1 MTGVCRWY
9 SRVVERVRLH
19 KELKVSYRQDK
30 AEPPRQQSYVDRVG
44 LERLVPDDHSQ
55 VLAQRDCIEEG
66 IVLRLRLP
74 LT

>member
-1 MTGVCRWY
+1 VNRVCRWC

-30 AEPPRQQSYVDRVG
+30 AEPPRRQNYVDRVG

-55 VLAQRDCIEEG
+55 VHAQQDCIEEG
-66 IVLRLRLP
+66 IVLRLKLP